1 MQQPTTKRGAI
12 FLDRD
17 GTINVEIDFI
27 HRVEDLQLLP
37 NAVAGLQ
44 RMVALGFQLYLTTNQ
59 SGIGRGYF
67 TEADMNRFNVALCA
81 QLAVHAIT
89 IAGIYVCPF
98 HPTKGIGPYKQDS
111 QLRKPK
117 PGMILEA
124 AAEHAIDLAASI
136 AIGDRNSDVAAGHA
150 AGCRTILVR
159 TGQAGADKMDHVVPP
174 DFIANDLLDAARFIE
189 RARNRVTSGN

>member
-1 MQQPTTKRGAI
+1 MQQPTTKRRAI

-37 NAVAGLQ
+37 NAAAGLQ

-67 TEADMNRFNVALCA
+67 TEADMNHFNAALCA
-81 QLAVHAIT
+81 QLAPYGIGFE
-89 IAGIYVCPF
+89 GIYFCPF
-98 HPTKGIGPYKQDS
+98 HPTKGIGRYEQDS
-111 QLRKPK
+111 PMRKPK

-124 AAEHAIDLAASI
+124 AAEHAIDLAASF

-159 TGQAGADKMDHVVPP
+159 TGHAGGDKMDHVVPP
-174 DFIANDLLDAARFIE
+174 DFVADDLLDAAPFIE
-189 RARNRVTSGN
+189 REGDRVITGG